1 MVIFNG
7 EKLRL
12 NTLKIDLLSS
22 SQKAKDIDLTSASE
36 VFT

>member
-12 NTLKIDLLSS
+12 NTLKIDLLSF
-22 SQKAKDIDLTSASE
+22 SQKAKDRELTSASE